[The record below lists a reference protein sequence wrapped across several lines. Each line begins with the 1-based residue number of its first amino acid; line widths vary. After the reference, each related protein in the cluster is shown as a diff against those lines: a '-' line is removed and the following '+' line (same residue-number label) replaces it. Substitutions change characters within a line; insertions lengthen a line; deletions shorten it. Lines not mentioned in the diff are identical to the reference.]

1 MFNNYNM
8 YLKELE
14 IVNFIPRN
22 IDIGDYESSVSQ
34 LCVDMLIVIEDSLTQ
49 QQMCLVNKIID
60 SIKKINSSITYR
72 TMSYQDYISTSCKYD
87 KILSFVQKS
96 FNCDKVLLAPN
107 IYKLDSKP
115 ELKKQLWQDMQ
126 DFCK

>member
-1 MFNNYNM
+1 MFNNYDI

-14 IVNFIPRN
+14 IVKFIPRSIKVN
-22 IDIGDYESSVSQ
+22 DYEGSASQ
-34 LCVDMLIVIEDSLTQ
+34 LYVDVLIIIEDNLSQ
-49 QQMCLVNKIID
+49 QQMCLVNKITE

-72 TMSYQDYISTSCKYD
+72 TMSYQDYTSASCKYD
-87 KILSFVQKS
+87 RILSFVQKI

-107 IYKLDSKP
+107 IYKLDSKL